1 VSAPDPRLG
10 EIEAQQTKAVTDA
23 MFGDVLR
30 IIWTTYYFGADLQ
43 WHNARTGHVE
53 QAETLL
59 EEIEASEGDW
69 GWLMQPAD
77 VAYLLTELRK
87 RDNALARVDALADE
101 LAAEAIASRN
111 VEREI
116 RKGPPS
122 TLSFVHA
129 QHATIAHNHAS
140 RIRAAVTAAKGDG
153 E

>member
-1 VSAPDPRLG
+1 VTAPDPRLG
-10 EIEAQQTKAVTDA
+10 EIEARHAGITP
-23 MFGDVLR
+23 GP
-30 IIWTTYYFGADLQ
+30 WTTVRHDLS
-43 WHNARTGHVE
+43 
-53 QAETLL
+53 LY
-59 EEIEASEGDW
+59 IEAESGELNPINLGYVGNRPENDAEFIANA
-69 GWLMQPAD
+69 PTD

-87 RDNALARVDALADE
+87 RDDALARVEALADE

-129 QHATIAHNHAS
+129 QHATIAHNHAN

-153 E
+153 EL